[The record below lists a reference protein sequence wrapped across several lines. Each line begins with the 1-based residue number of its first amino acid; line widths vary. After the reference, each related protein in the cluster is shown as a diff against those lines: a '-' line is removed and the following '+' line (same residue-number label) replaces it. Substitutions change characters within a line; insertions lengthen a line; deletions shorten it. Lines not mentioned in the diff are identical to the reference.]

1 MSETNEPSYVELIQ
15 RIERHGIES
24 IDAGLFQ
31 QLTDVLTEE
40 RKLRSVNNSERQRA
54 LLAERRRRE
63 EETNRK
69 RENAERKAEQE
80 RKQGQSD
87 REEKMRDWF
96 VKLVARDRNR
106 AADKRALKE
115 LIENKAAKN
124 SPLRKPG
131 MACTSSTLSQ
141 PVTSSVSRDLS
152 CSQQSTDSPVP
163 TTRSN
168 MEVYKF
174 VSFLRRQIS
183 RVSSGNYITHM
194 GESNYAKSTQKASNV
209 YGQKSSHKR
218 RQERYYMHE

>member
-1 MSETNEPSYVELIQ
+1 M
-15 RIERHGIES
+15 ES
-24 IDAGLFQ
+24 NRSTLDCF
-31 QLTDVLTEE
+31 
-40 RKLRSVNNSERQRA
+40 KSLRTF
-54 LLAERRRRE
+54 LL
-63 EETNRK
+63 K
-69 RENAERKAEQE
+69 RENCV
-80 RKQGQSD
+80 QSTTLKD
-87 REEKMRDWF
+87 KELFSLNGEGEKKRPIGSVRMLSARQSNREEKMRDWF

-124 SPLRKPG
+124 SPLHKPG